1 MTQTIA
7 LTMLVA
13 VVAAIV
19 FFARAHL
26 VAQAGGDWD

>member
-7 LTMLVA
+7 LTLLVA

-19 FFARAHL
+19 FVARAHL